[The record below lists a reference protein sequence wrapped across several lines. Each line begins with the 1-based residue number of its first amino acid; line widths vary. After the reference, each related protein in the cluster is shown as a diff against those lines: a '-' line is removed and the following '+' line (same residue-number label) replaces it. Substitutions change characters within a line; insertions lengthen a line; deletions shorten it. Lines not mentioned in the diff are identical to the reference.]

1 MDLFTLYDNAAS
13 RTGCADV
20 PAHNGGHAL
29 YFNNAAGQAAQ
40 DHVVLT
46 GSALGTRN
54 FTLRTWIKADRNG
67 CNGWCAEPEE
77 YLPHGGF
84 IDRAEMTPQQQLR
97 GGMLCANAAYG
108 TAHCPGFTVA
118 MLPPRAYLTINFMPE
133 GAEQP
138 VQFSHIRP
146 VCDGRW
152 HMLVITADRA
162 DMLRVYVDGAL
173 YDEARIDHM
182 QGLSLGDAPLT
193 VGADAN
199 HSFGLGPDALADFAL
214 EYRLM
219 APDEISRAYYAGATS
234 YLAQEI
240 AGRKLDS
247 TDIFDAAEVSHLL
260 SDAAHFAQMAQQSPN
275 PLALY
280 RALREEYEA
289 LLLRAKQPDV
299 KFMLISDEH
308 CDGDDGLR
316 TLTIR
321 RAYRWAQE
329 IGVDAVIDGGDYS
342 NFGKDFELDSY
353 WHVIADEWSGKPL
366 FVTVGNH
373 ETLALKCDELV
384 RYHCAHLHQQ
394 GMVPAEQNK
403 FFYEGEVNGCH
414 VIVLAQYSDTY
425 TVTGYKGMWYHAG
438 DIKQEQLDFLKE
450 RLARYCGQGKPV
462 FLVIH
467 NSIETLLAEQSGN
480 HYRPQSVIIKENGL
494 YELLRD
500 HPDVVVCTGHVH
512 HGFGGGAGVHHLAGE
527 GYSVIDIPGVRGS
540 SYGYGPNDK
549 DAPGYCHCAYFV
561 YVYGRTLL
569 LRAFDFAKHQWMTA
583 YDQLFTLPE

>member
-1 MDLFTLYDNAAS
+1 MELFTLFDNAAS

-20 PAHNGGHAL
+20 PAHDGGHAL

-40 DHVVLT
+40 DYVVLS
-46 GSALGTRN
+46 GSTLGKNN
-54 FTLRTWIKADRNG
+54 FSLRTWIKAERNG
-67 CNGWCAEPEE
+67 CNSWCAELEE
-77 YLPHGGF
+77 YLPYTGF
-84 IDRAEMTPQQQLR
+84 IDRAEQTPQQLAH
-97 GGMLCANAAYG
+97 GGVLCANMPFDSAYRS
-108 TAHCPGFTVA
+108 GFSMA
-118 MLPPRAYLTINFMPE
+118 MLQPRAYLTITFMPE
-133 GAEQP
+133 GAAQP

-199 HSFGLGPDALADFAL
+199 RCFGLGPDTLADFAL

-219 APDEISRAYYAGATS
+219 TADEIARAYYAGATS

-247 TDIFDAAEVSHLL
+247 AGIFDAAGVTRLL
-260 SDAAHFAQMAQQSPN
+260 ANAAHFARMAQQSPN

-280 RALREEYEA
+280 RALREEYET
-289 LLLRAKQPDV
+289 LLLHTKTPDL
-299 KFMLISDEH
+299 KLMLISDEH
-308 CDGDDGLR
+308 CDGDEGLR
-316 TLTIR
+316 TLTLR

-329 IGVDAVIDGGDYS
+329 MGVDVVIDGGDYS

-353 WHVIADEWSGKPL
+353 WHMIEDEWPRKPL

-373 ETLALKCDELV
+373 ETLELKCDELV

-394 GMVPAEQNK
+394 GMVPAQQNK
-403 FFYEGEVNGCH
+403 FFYDGEVNGCH

-425 TVTGYKGMWYHAG
+425 TVTGYKGMWYYAG
-438 DIKQEQLDFLKE
+438 DIKQEQLDFLQD
-450 RLARYCGQGKPV
+450 RLDRYCGQGKPV
-462 FLVIH
+462 FVVIH
-467 NSIETLLAEQSGN
+467 NSIEKLLAKQSGN
-480 HYRPQSVIIKENGL
+480 QYRIQSVIIKGNGL
-494 YELLRD
+494 YDMLRS

-512 HGFGGGAGVHHLAGE
+512 HGFGGGAGAHYLADE

-549 DAPGYCHCAYFV
+549 DVPGLCHCAYFT
-561 YVYGRTLL
+561 YVFGRTLL